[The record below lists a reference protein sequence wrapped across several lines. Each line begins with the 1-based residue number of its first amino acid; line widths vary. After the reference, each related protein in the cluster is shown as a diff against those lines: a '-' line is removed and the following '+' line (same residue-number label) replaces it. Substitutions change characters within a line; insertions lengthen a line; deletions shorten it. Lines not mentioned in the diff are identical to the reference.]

1 MSSKPNKKRV
11 QKKKVHNI
19 SPSPSESD
27 ASEAGT
33 GNSEKVE
40 NPYSSIDEATL
51 LDVLK
56 RRFGHNGF
64 RSAHQRAAISCLLA
78 GKHDVFVSMPTGSGK
93 SLIFQLPGVIA
104 ERKVTVVVSP
114 LIALIRDQIDHLKQ
128 LPIKGLFVEI
138 SEHYLTLKERLFD
151 KYHVST

>member
-138 SEHYLTLKERLFD
+138 SEHNLTEILVHSPLII
-151 KYHVST
+151 

>member
-1 MSSKPNKKRV
+1 MSSKTQKKRIS
-11 QKKKVHNI
+11 KKKAHNI
-19 SPSPSESD
+19 SPSPSPPESD
-27 ASEAGT
+27 TSDRETSSKKCETNETSET
-33 GNSEKVE
+33 T
-40 NPYSSIDEATL
+40 PYSNIDEATM

-104 ERKVTVVVSP
+104 ERKVTIVVSP

-128 LPIKGLFVEI
+128 LPVQGLYFRFCVPI
-138 SEHYLTLKERLFD
+138 LMQLN
-151 KYHVST
+151 

>member
-1 MSSKPNKKRV
+1 MSSKPNKKRI

-138 SEHYLTLKERLFD
+138 SEHNLTEILVHSPLII
-151 KYHVST
+151 

>member
-1 MSSKPNKKRV
+1 MSSKPNKKRA

>member
-33 GNSEKVE
+33 GNGEKTE

-138 SEHYLTLKERLFD
+138 SEHNLTEILVHSPLII
-151 KYHVST
+151 

>member
-1 MSSKPNKKRV
+1 MITSSTSIQLVRV
-11 QKKKVHNI
+11 SSFQNDLLQNPHFQKCETNET
-19 SPSPSESD
+19 SE
-27 ASEAGT
+27 T
-33 GNSEKVE
+33 T
-40 NPYSSIDEATL
+40 PYSNIDEATM

-114 LIALIRDQIDHLKQ
+114 LIALIRDQIEHLNQ
-128 LPIKGLFVEI
+128 LPVQGLYCLPI
-138 SEHYLTLKERLFD
+138 
-151 KYHVST
+151 

>member
-1 MSSKPNKKRV
+1 MSSKTQKKRGP
-11 QKKKVHNI
+11 KKKVHNI
-19 SPSPSESD
+19 SPSPSPSPSPELD
-27 ASEAGT
+27 
-33 GNSEKVE
+33 NSEPEPETSSRKSE
-40 NPYSSIDEATL
+40 ESETNPYSNNTVDEATL
-51 LDVLK
+51 LEVLK

-104 ERKVTVVVSP
+104 ERKVTIVVSP

-128 LPIKGLFVEI
+128 LPIQG
-138 SEHYLTLKERLFD
+138 SCLTFFFID
-151 KYHVST
+151 SII

>member
-1 MSSKPNKKRV
+1 MSSKTQKKRIS
-11 QKKKVHNI
+11 KKKAHNI
-19 SPSPSESD
+19 SPSPSPPESD
-27 ASEAGT
+27 TSDRETSSKKCETSET
-33 GNSEKVE
+33 T
-40 NPYSSIDEATL
+40 PSSNIDEATM

-114 LIALIRDQIDHLKQ
+114 LIALIRDQIEHLKQ
-128 LPIKGLFVEI
+128 LPVQGLYFRFCLPI
-138 SEHYLTLKERLFD
+138 
-151 KYHVST
+151 